1 MILDKE
7 KRENGT
13 NVPNKNNSLMLKMVT
28 SYSIFLL
35 AILILFFILF
45 STTFNNNRNVY
56 NLQKQTTMISNV
68 ELFEKDI
75 DIMHV
80 YCRQM
85 LQQKDFRH
93 IMNVNTVTD
102 KYMELG
108 NQLQT
113 LMATDIYPESLLPVN
128 EVFCYFPL
136 TEYILSPVYFIHQD
150 KYYNWVKKYPS
161 NLQDSWNDILNFSF
175 SRNHYNPMDAFLSNS
190 IKDYYLYPID
200 LSDLYYLE
208 TNAVICFMID
218 KGELLKLFSGFDFF
232 DESSFLLI
240 MDEDNSP
247 VLNLGNL
254 SEGNFSPIAGL
265 NYKNNFS
272 EFSSGITVGKYIS
285 DKTGYTYYYSF
296 PAYSTTE
303 GISLYGFMYVLV
315 IVAAL
320 AGGGYLVYRFSRRN
334 VEPILALGHEL
345 HEAVEEGNQ
354 LKKVMDVQRPIIY
367 RSYVK
372 KLLSGSVTT
381 EEEAY
386 YIMNY
391 LNLPYYNKIFNV
403 LYIVVYDNMEEI
415 SDESLRNDN
424 YVKEMENIILST
436 LQKYFGDDL
445 FYCRPVNRTFAL
457 LISEDAS
464 QGEDYILKLQE
475 KILRIHD
482 ELHDN
487 YDMWLF
493 AGLGK
498 SCDSPLNVW
507 ESYQQ
512 AQEAISYATKNY
524 IFFPYEFIKKD
535 SKAFYY
541 PPEVSTKLIQFI
553 TTGNLSQVQELFSLI
568 HQENI
573 EERSLPIN
581 LIQFLLSDIRNT
593 LLKAR
598 FTLPAGEDAE
608 AAHAIDERFNSPL
621 TFKLCEDIAIS
632 LCTLFGK
639 DTEDENLA
647 VTIEKYIQANFKDPS
662 LCLNKISD
670 EFQISESYF
679 SHMFKEKTGANFSTY
694 LENLRMGEAMR
705 LIKETD
711 ISLNELYLMV
721 GYNNP
726 TTFRRAF
733 KKVFGVTPSSVK

>member
-7 KRENGT
+7 KRENST
-13 NVPNKNNSLMLKMVT
+13 NVPNKNHSLMLKMVT

-35 AILILFFILF
+35 AILILFLILF
-45 STTFNNNRNVY
+45 RTTFNNSRNVY
-56 NLQKQTTMISNV
+56 NLQKQTTMVSNV

-93 IMNVNTVTD
+93 IMNSSNVND
-102 KYMELG
+102 KYIELG
-108 NQLQT
+108 QQLRT

-175 SRNHYNPMDAFLSNS
+175 SRNHYSPMDAFLPNS
-190 IKDYYLYPID
+190 IKNYYLYTID
-200 LSDLYYLE
+200 LSELYYLE
-208 TNAVICFMID
+208 TNAIICFVID
-218 KGELLKLFSGFDFF
+218 KDELLSLFSGFDFS
-232 DESSFLLI
+232 DKSSFLLI
-240 MDEDNSP
+240 MDEDDSP
-247 VLNLGNL
+247 VLTFGNISEENYTPITGLG
-254 SEGNFSPIAGL
+254 
-265 NYKNNFS
+265 YKNGFS
-272 EFSSGITVGKYIS
+272 ELSSGITIGKYVS
-285 DKTGYTYYYSF
+285 DQTGYTYYYSF
-296 PAYSTTE
+296 PAYNTTE
-303 GISLYGFMYVLV
+303 GISSYSMFYVLV
-315 IVAAL
+315 VLLAL
-320 AGGGYLVYRFSRRN
+320 GCGGYMVYRFSRRN
-334 VEPILALGHEL
+334 VEPILTLGHEL

-354 LKKVMDVQRPIIY
+354 LKKVMDVQRPIVY

-372 KLLSGSVTT
+372 KLISGSVTT
-381 EEEAY
+381 SEEAY

-391 LNLPYYNKIFNV
+391 LNLPYYDKIFNV
-403 LYIVVYDNMEEI
+403 LYIVVYDNMEEL
-415 SDESLRNDN
+415 SESLRDDN
-424 YVKEMENIILST
+424 HEKEMENIILST
-436 LQKYFGDDL
+436 IQKYFGDEL
-445 FYCRPVNRTFAL
+445 FYCRPVRRAFAL

-475 KILRIHD
+475 KIRLIHD

-487 YDMWLF
+487 HDMWLF

-541 PPEVSTKLIQFI
+541 PQEISTKLIQFI
-553 TTGNLSQVQELFSLI
+553 TTGNLSQVRELFTLI

-598 FTLPAGEDAE
+598 FTLPSNVDAE
-608 AAHAIDERFNSPL
+608 SARALDERFNSPL
-621 TFKLCEDIAIS
+621 TFKLCEDIALN
-632 LCTLFGK
+632 LCTLFTK

>member
-7 KRENGT
+7 KRENGS
-13 NVPNKNNSLMLKMVT
+13 NIPKDNHSLMLKMVT
-28 SYSIFLL
+28 SYSVFLL
-35 AILILFFILF
+35 VILILFVVLYR
-45 STTFNNNRNVY
+45 TTLNNSRNIY
-56 NLQKQTTMISNV
+56 NLQRRTTMVSNA

-93 IMNVNTVTD
+93 IMNSSGVND
-102 KYMELG
+102 KYINLG
-108 NQLQT
+108 QQLRT
-113 LMATDIYPESLLPVN
+113 LMATDIYPESLLPVQ

-136 TEYILSPVYFIHQD
+136 TEYILSPVYFIPQD
-150 KYYNWVKKYPS
+150 KYYNWIKKYPS
-161 NLQDSWNDILNFSF
+161 NLQESWNDILNFSF
-175 SRNHYNPMDAFLSNS
+175 SRNHYSPMDAFLPTST
-190 IKDYYLYPID
+190 KDYYIYTVD
-200 LSDLYYLE
+200 LQELYYLE
-208 TNAVICFMID
+208 TNAIICFVID
-218 KGELLKLFSGFDFF
+218 KDELVKLFSGFDFIK
-232 DESSFLLI
+232 DDSFLLI
-240 MDEDNSP
+240 MDEKNTPVLTLGNISEDNYSP
-247 VLNLGNL
+247 VSALDYEDG
-254 SEGNFSPIAGL
+254 
-265 NYKNNFS
+265 FS
-272 EFSSGITVGKYIS
+272 ELSSGITIGRYLS

-296 PAYSTTE
+296 PAYSTTD
-303 GISLYGFMYVLV
+303 GISSYSMLYVL
-315 IVAAL
+315 IAAL
-320 AGGGYLVYRFSRRN
+320 ALGIGGYLVYRFSRRN

-372 KLLSGSVTT
+372 KLISGTVTT
-381 EEEAY
+381 SEEAY

-391 LNLPYYNKIFNV
+391 LNLPYYDKIFNV
-403 LYIVVYDNMEEI
+403 LYVVVYDNMEEI

-424 YVKEMENIILST
+424 HVKEMENIILST
-436 LQKYFGDDL
+436 LQKYFGEEL
-445 FYCRPVNRTFAL
+445 FYCRPANRTFAL

-464 QGEDYILKLQE
+464 QGQDYILNLQE
-475 KILRIHD
+475 KIRRIHD

-487 YDMWLF
+487 HDMWLF

-541 PPEVSTKLIQFI
+541 PPEISTKLIQFI
-553 TTGNLSQVQELFSLI
+553 TSGNSAQVRELFTLI

-598 FTLPAGEDAE
+598 FTLPANVDAE
-608 AAHAIDERFNSPL
+608 AARALDDRFNNAL
-621 TFKLCEDIAIS
+621 TFKLCEDIAIN
-632 LCTLFGK
+632 LCGLFTK
-639 DTEDENLA
+639 DTQDENLA

>member
-7 KRENGT
+7 KRANGT
-13 NVPNKNNSLMLKMVT
+13 NVPSKDRSLMLKMVT

-35 AILILFFILF
+35 AILILFFVLF
-45 STTFNNNRNVY
+45 ITAFNNSRNIY
-56 NLQKQTTMISNV
+56 NLQRQTTMVSNA

-75 DIMHV
+75 DIMNV
-80 YCRQM
+80 YGRQM
-85 LQQKDFRH
+85 LRQKDFRH
-93 IMNVNTVTD
+93 IMNSDIVD
-102 KYMELG
+102 EKYIELG
-108 NQLQT
+108 NQLRT
-113 LMATDIYPESLLPVN
+113 LMATDIYPEALLPVD

-150 KYYNWVKKYPS
+150 KYYNWIKKYPS

-175 SRNHYNPMDAFLSNS
+175 SRNQYNKMDAFLPNS
-190 IKDYYLYPID
+190 IKDYYLYTID

-208 TNAVICFMID
+208 SNAVICFMINTED
-218 KGELLKLFSGFDFF
+218 LLKVFSGFDFS
-232 DESSFLLI
+232 DDNAFLLVT
-240 MDEDNSP
+240 DPQDSP
-247 VLNLGNL
+247 ILALGDITPENYT
-254 SEGNFSPIAGL
+254 PIAGL
-265 NYKNNFS
+265 KYKNGFS
-272 EFSSGITVGKYIS
+272 DFSSGSTIGKYVS
-285 DKTGYTYYYSF
+285 AQTGYTYYYSF
-296 PAYSTTE
+296 PAYSTTK
-303 GISLYGFMYVLV
+303 GIGIFSFIYLL
-315 IVAAL
+315 IVSVAFACG
-320 AGGGYLVYRFSRRN
+320 AIMVYRFSCRN

-345 HEAVEEGNQ
+345 HEAVAEGNQ

-381 EEEAY
+381 SEEAY

-391 LNLPYYNKIFNV
+391 LNLPYYGKIFNV
-403 LYIVVYDNMEEI
+403 LYIVVYDNMEEMG
-415 SDESLRNDN
+415 DEPLHNDDYIN
-424 YVKEMENIILST
+424 EQEHIILST
-436 LQKYFGDDL
+436 LQKHFGEEL

-457 LISEDAS
+457 LISVDATEG
-464 QGEDYILKLQE
+464 QDYILKLQD
-475 KILRIHD
+475 KILHIHN
-482 ELHDN
+482 ELHDS

-512 AQEAISYATKNY
+512 AKESISYATKNY

-553 TTGNLSQVQELFSLI
+553 TTGNLSQVQELFTLI

-573 EERSLPIN
+573 EERSLPVN
-581 LIQFLLSDIRNT
+581 LIQVLLSDIRNT

-598 FTLPAGEDAE
+598 FALPSALDGDG
-608 AAHAIDERFNSPL
+608 AHAIDKRFNRPL

-632 LCTLFGK
+632 LCNLFGTN
-639 DTEDENLA
+639 TEDENLA
-647 VTIEKYIQANFKDPS
+647 VTIEKYIQSNFQNPA

-670 EFQISESYF
+670 EFKISESYF
-679 SHMFKEKTGANFSTY
+679 SHMFKEKTGVNFSTY
-694 LENLRMGEAMR
+694 LENVRMKEAMR

-733 KKVFGVTPSSVK
+733 KKVFGVTPSSIK

>member
-1 MILDKE
+1 MILNKE
-7 KRENGT
+7 TRENGT
-13 NVPNKNNSLMLKMVT
+13 NVPKDNHSLMLKMVT
-28 SYSIFLL
+28 SYSVFLL
-35 AILILFFILF
+35 AILILFVVLYR
-45 STTFNNNRNVY
+45 TTLNNSRNVY
-56 NLQKQTTMISNV
+56 NLQRQTTMVSNV

-93 IMNVNTVTD
+93 IMNSTEIND
-102 KYMELG
+102 KYIELG
-108 NQLQT
+108 HQLRT
-113 LMATDIYPESLLPVN
+113 FMATDIYPESLLPIT

-150 KYYNWVKKYPS
+150 KYYNWIKKYPS
-161 NLQDSWNDILNFSF
+161 NLQDSWDDILNFSF
-175 SRNHYNPMDAFLSNS
+175 SRNHYNPMDVFLPNS
-190 IKDYYLYPID
+190 SKDYYIYTID
-200 LSDLYYLE
+200 LADLYYMDA
-208 TNAVICFMID
+208 NAIICFVID
-218 KGELLKLFSGFDFF
+218 KEELMKLFSGFDFS
-232 DESSFLLI
+232 DKSSFLLI
-240 MDEDNSP
+240 MDEDNTP
-247 VLNLGNL
+247 VLSVGNI
-254 SEGNFSPIAGL
+254 SADNYPPITGL
-265 NYKNNFS
+265 NFENGFF
-272 EFSSGITVGKYIS
+272 EFSSGITIGHYQS
-285 DKTGYTYYYSF
+285 NQTGYTYYYSF
-296 PAYSTTE
+296 PAYNTTK
-303 GISLYGFMYVLV
+303 GINYYSIIYVFVALFALV
-315 IVAAL
+315 L
-320 AGGGYLVYRFSRRN
+320 GGYLIYRFSRRN
-334 VEPILALGHEL
+334 VEPILTLGHEL

-354 LKKVMDVQRPIIY
+354 LKEVMAVQRPIVY

-372 KLLSGSVTT
+372 KLISGTVTT
-381 EEEAY
+381 SEEAY

-391 LNLPYYNKIFNV
+391 LNLPYYDKIFNV

-415 SDESLRNDN
+415 SAESLRNDN
-424 YVKEMENIILST
+424 HVKEMENIILST
-436 LQKYFGDDL
+436 LQKYFGEEL
-445 FYCRPVNRTFAL
+445 FYCRPVSRTFAL

-464 QGEDYILKLQE
+464 QGQDYILKLQE
-475 KILRIHD
+475 KIRRIHD

-553 TTGNLSQVQELFSLI
+553 TTGNLPQVRELFTLI

-598 FTLPAGEDAE
+598 FTLPTNVDAE
-608 AAHAIDERFNSPL
+608 ATRTLDERFNSPL
-621 TFKLCEDIAIS
+621 TFKLCEDIALN
-632 LCTLFGK
+632 LCNLFTK